1 MEEKTDIIVD
11 DKSISESGPME
22 ELTAMCPMLKT
33 LHMTNNLLKDWESV
47 SLCLSLCVCLPT
59 GFDGVNKSLYD

>member
-11 DKSISESGPME
+11 DKSISESGPVE

-47 SLCLSLCVCLPT
+47 SLSASLSLCMFTDWV
-59 GFDGVNKSLYD
+59 